1 MGQGII
7 VINPYQIP
15 KESVHQ
21 ANRLKDELLGLGVS
35 VTIITDAFL
44 RTKISEN
51 RIESELKGVD
61 FAIYLDKDKYQSEI
75 LESLGVKLFNNH
87 KAVRI
92 CDDKASTYLA
102 LLNSGLNIPN
112 TIFGALCYDKNMP
125 IDKEWAK
132 KIAEKLGYPLIV
144 KESFGSMGKGVHLA
158 KNYDELLTVMEK
170 VKLKPHLFQ
179 EYIGFAPGVDV
190 RVIVIGG
197 KAVCAM
203 ERRND
208 RDFRSNV
215 AQGGYGKK
223 ITLTDDFKDS
233 AEKCADILGLDYCG
247 VDLLYGKDNKPY
259 VCEVNSNAFI
269 SGIEKVTGFNVAKAY
284 AEHIINTIKK
294 HN

>member
-7 VINPYQIP
+7 IINPYQIP

-21 ANRLKDELLGLGVS
+21 ANRLKDELFSLGVK
-35 VTIITDAFL
+35 VEIITDAFL
-44 RTKISEN
+44 RTKICEN
-51 RIESELKGVD
+51 EIKTTLKGVD

-75 LESLGVKLFNNH
+75 LESLGIKLFNIH
-87 KAVRI
+87 KSVRV
-92 CDDKASTYLA
+92 CDDKGTTYLA
-102 LLNSGLNIPN
+102 LLNSGLNIPK

-125 IDKEWAK
+125 IDNEWAK
-132 KIAEKLGYPLIV
+132 KVADNLGYPIIV
-144 KESFGSMGKGVHLA
+144 KESFGSMGKGVYLA
-158 KNYDELLTVMEK
+158 NNLDELLSVMEK

-179 EYIGFAPGVDV
+179 EYVGEPGVYV

-208 RDFRSNV
+208 SDFRSNV

-223 ITLTDDFKDS
+223 ITLSDEFKRC
-233 AEKCADILGLDYCG
+233 AEKCALVLGLDYCG
-247 VDLLYGKDNKPY
+247 VDLLYGEGGKPY

-269 SGIEKVTGFNVAKAY
+269 SGIEKVTGFNVAKSY
-284 AEHIINTIKK
+284 AEHIVSCIKNK
-294 HN
+294 

>member
-15 KESVHQ
+15 LESVHQ
-21 ANRLKDELLGLGVS
+21 ANRLKDEFNALGVS
-35 VTIITDAFL
+35 VSIMTDTFL
-44 RTKISEN
+44 RNFIAQNKIQT
-51 RIESELKGVD
+51 ELKDLD
-61 FAIYLDKDKYQSEI
+61 FIVYLDKDKYQSEI
-75 LESLGVKLFNNH
+75 LESLGIKLFNSH

-92 CDDKASTYLA
+92 CDDKGSTYLA
-102 LLNSGLNIPN
+102 LINSGLNIPK

-132 KIAEKLGYPLIV
+132 KIADTLGYPIIV

-158 KNYDELLTVMEK
+158 KNLDELLEIMSA

-179 EYIGFAPGVDV
+179 EYVGEPGVDV

-208 RDFRSNV
+208 SDFRSNV

-223 ITLTDDFKDS
+223 ITLSDEFKES
-233 AEKCADILGLDYCG
+233 AEKCALVLGLDYCG
-247 VDLLYGKDNKPY
+247 VDLLYGEGGKPY

-269 SGIEKVTGFNVAKAY
+269 SGIEKVTGFNVAKSY
-284 AEHIINTIKK
+284 AEHIVSCIKNK
-294 HN
+294 

>member
-15 KESVHQ
+15 LESVHQ
-21 ANRLKDELLGLGVS
+21 ANRLKDELEKLGVS
-35 VTIITDAFL
+35 ASIVTDAFL
-44 RTKISEN
+44 RAQICENKIKTSL
-51 RIESELKGVD
+51 SGVD

-75 LESLGVKLFNNH
+75 LESLGIKLFNSH
-87 KAVRI
+87 KAVRV
-92 CDDKASTYLA
+92 CDDKGTTYLA
-102 LLNSGLNIPN
+102 LLNNGLNIPK
-112 TIFGALCYDKNMP
+112 TIFGALCYNKDMP
-125 IDKEWAK
+125 IDKANAK
-132 KIAEKLGYPLIV
+132 QIAQSLGFPMII

-158 KNYDELLTVMEK
+158 KNFDELLAVMES

-179 EYIGFAPGVDV
+179 EYVGEPGVDV

-208 RDFRSNV
+208 SDFRSNV

-223 ITLTDDFKDS
+223 TTLSDEFKS
-233 AEKCADILGLDYCG
+233 CAEKCASILGLDYCG
-247 VDLLYGKDNKPY
+247 VDLLYGKEGKPY

-269 SGIEKVTGFNVAKAY
+269 SGIEKVTGYNVAKAY
-284 AEHIINTIKK
+284 AEHIIKYLNNK
-294 HN
+294 

>member
-15 KESVHQ
+15 LESVHQ
-21 ANRLKDELLGLGVS
+21 ANRLKDEFNALGVS
-35 VTIITDAFL
+35 VEIITDTFL
-44 RTKISEN
+44 RSKILDN
-51 RIESELKGVD
+51 KIQTELNGVD

-75 LESLGVKLFNNH
+75 LESLGIKLFNSH
-87 KAVRI
+87 KAVRV
-92 CDDKASTYLA
+92 CDDKGTTYLA
-102 LLNSGLNIPN
+102 LLNGGLNIPK
-112 TIFGALCYDKNMP
+112 TIFGALCYNKDMP
-125 IDKEWAK
+125 IDKPWAEQ
-132 KIAEKLGYPLIV
+132 IAKNLGFPMII
-144 KESFGSMGKGVHLA
+144 KESFGSMGKGVYLA
-158 KNYDELLTVMEK
+158 NNLSELLAVMEK

-179 EYIGFAPGVDV
+179 EYIGESGVDV

-208 RDFRSNV
+208 SDFRSNV

-223 ITLTDDFKDS
+223 ITLTDEFKNS
-233 AEKCADILGLDYCG
+233 AEKCALVLGLDYCG

-284 AEHIINTIKK
+284 AEHIISCLNK
-294 HN
+294 

>member
-7 VINPYQIP
+7 VINPYKIP

-21 ANRLKDELLGLGVS
+21 ANRLKDELEQLGVS
-35 VTIITDAFL
+35 VNIVTDTFL
-44 RTKISEN
+44 RNFIAENKIQT
-51 RIESELKGVD
+51 ELKGID
-61 FAIYLDKDKYQSEI
+61 FVIYLDKDKYQSEI
-75 LESLGVKLFNNH
+75 LEGLGIRLFNSH
-87 KAVRI
+87 KAVRV
-92 CDDKASTYLA
+92 CDDKGTTYLA
-102 LLNSGLNIPN
+102 LLNSGLNIPK
-112 TIFGALCYDKNMP
+112 TIFGALCYNKDMP
-125 IDKEWAK
+125 IDTKWAK
-132 KIAEKLGYPLIV
+132 KIAESLGYPLII
-144 KESFGSMGKGVHLA
+144 KESFGSMGKGVYLA
-158 KNYDELLTVMEK
+158 NNLDELIEVMEK

-179 EYIGFAPGVDV
+179 EHVGEPGVDV

-208 RDFRSNV
+208 TDFRSNV

-223 ITLTDDFKDS
+223 ITLDGEFKKS
-233 AEKCADILGLDYCG
+233 AEKCALVLGLDYCG

-284 AEHIINTIKK
+284 AEHIISCLNK
-294 HN
+294 

>member
-21 ANRLKDELLGLGVS
+21 ANRLKDELFSLGVS
-35 VTIITDAFL
+35 ATIMSDAFL

-51 RIESELKGVD
+51 KIESELKGVD

-75 LESLGVKLFNNH
+75 LESLGIKLFNSH
-87 KAVRI
+87 KAVRV
-92 CDDKASTYLA
+92 CDDKGTTYLA
-102 LLNSGLNIPN
+102 LLNNGLNIPK

-125 IDKEWAK
+125 IDKEWAEQV
-132 KIAEKLGYPLIV
+132 ANSLGFPLII

-158 KNYDELLTVMEK
+158 NSFDELLAVMES

-179 EYIGFAPGVDV
+179 EYVGEPGVDV

-208 RDFRSNV
+208 TDFRSNV
-215 AQGGYGKK
+215 AQGGYGRK
-223 ITLTDDFKDS
+223 ITLTEEFKAC

-247 VDLLYGKDNKPY
+247 VDLLYGENKKPY

-284 AEHIINTIKK
+284 AEHIVNYLNNK
-294 HN
+294 